1 MLSRGTCILGGNR
14 VENIVLVSHGGM
26 AEGVKVSL
34 EMIVGKQQNIHTV
47 SLRPDGDNIQF
58 ENELS
63 EKMKALNGSTLIIA
77 DLLGGTPCNVAVK
90 NYLNTEDVEIIA
102 GMTLSIVIE
111 AVVNQQ
117 VSVKELVCLAK
128 ENIVDVKAGMNKAEK
143 DITEASLETE
153 LSNFSE
159 YAGQANIVN
168 TRIDERLIHGQVA
181 GIWSTSL
188 DTQRIIVANDEAA
201 LDPLQKSSLRMAAPT
216 SMRLSV
222 LPVAEAAENIC
233 AGKYGKQ
240 RLFLLFKNPTDV
252 LRYLDAGG
260 PIETV
265 NVGNMSYKEGARE
278 VTKSIQVLEAEE
290 AIFEAL
296 ASKGVKVTAQL
307 VPNDPA
313 IDFMKKLRS

>member
-1 MLSRGTCILGGNR
+1 MLSGATCILGGKI
-14 VENIVLVSHGGM
+14 VENIVLISHGGM

-34 EMIVGKQQNIHTV
+34 EMIVGHQEQVHAV
-47 SLRPDGDNIQF
+47 SLKPDGDNLQF
-58 ENELS
+58 EQELN

-90 NYLNTEDVEIIA
+90 NYLNVEGVEIIA

-117 VSVKELVCLAK
+117 ASIKELVCLAK
-128 ENIVDVKAGMNKAEK
+128 ENIVDVKAGMNKAEQE
-143 DITEASLETE
+143 ISEASQEKE

-159 YAGQANIVN
+159 YAGKENIVN

-188 DTQRIIVANDEAA
+188 STQRIIVANDEAA
-201 LDPLQKSSLRMAAPT
+201 ADPLQKSSLRMAAPS

-222 LPVAEAAENIC
+222 LPVKDAAENIR

-240 RLFLLFKNPTDV
+240 RLFLLFKNPKDV
-252 LRYLDAGG
+252 LRFIEADG
-260 PIETV
+260 PIQTV

-278 VTKSIQVLEAEE
+278 VTKSIQVLPEE
-290 AIFEAL
+290 ETIFETI
-296 ASKGVKVTAQL
+296 ASKGINVTAQL
-307 VPNDPA
+307 VPNDPS
-313 IDFMKKLRS
+313 IDFMKKLRG

>member
-1 MLSRGTCILGGNR
+1 
-14 VENIVLVSHGGM
+14 M

-34 EMIVGKQQNIHTV
+34 EMIVGQQEHIHTV

-58 ENELS
+58 ENELN

-90 NYLNTEDVEIIA
+90 NYLNVEDVEIIA

-117 VSVKELVCLAK
+117 VSIKELIGLAK

-143 DITEASLETE
+143 DISEANLEAE

-159 YAGQANIVN
+159 YAGKANIVN

-201 LDPLQKSSLRMAAPT
+201 ADPLQKSSLRMAAPT

-222 LPVAEAAENIC
+222 LPVTEAAENILS
-233 AGKYGKQ
+233 GKYGKQ

-252 LRYLDAGG
+252 LKFIEAGG
-260 PIETV
+260 PIQAV

-278 VTKSIQVLEAEE
+278 VTKSIQVLETEE
-290 AIFEAL
+290 TVFETI
-296 ASKGVKVTAQL
+296 ASKGVNVTAQL
-307 VPNDPA
+307 VPNDPV